1 MKAYK
6 HLIKYSL
13 AQGCLISVWDGEVW
27 EVRCSKSYKEIIAC
41 IESVEEAQI
50 RIIDKYTTD
59 KKGWARV
66 SAFGLDDDETVID
79 NTDNDFMTAWDEAY
93 ALSLA

>member
-6 HLIKYSL
+6 HLVKHAL

-27 EVRCSKSYKEIIAC
+27 EVRASKSYKEIIAC

-50 RIIDKYTTD
+50 RIIDKYTTN
-59 KKGWARV
+59 KMGWARV

-79 NTDNDFMTAWDEAY
+79 NTDNDFMNSWDEAY
-93 ALSLA
+93 NLTRA